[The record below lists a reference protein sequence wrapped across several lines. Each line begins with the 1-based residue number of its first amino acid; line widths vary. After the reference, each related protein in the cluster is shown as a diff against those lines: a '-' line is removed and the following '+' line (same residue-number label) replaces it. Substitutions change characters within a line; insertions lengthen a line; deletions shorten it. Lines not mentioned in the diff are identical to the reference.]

1 MKDYGYIIAV
11 SVVLFASGLFLHQ
24 RKLIRD
30 YKNLYNKELQNV
42 EAYRIDNS
50 GLKDDARQYQMTI
63 DDLKSSNDSIDKKLV
78 EMAEELKI
86 KSNKIQYMQYQTKTI
101 YKTDTLQ
108 LKDTLFLPKV
118 HLDTLIGDKWY
129 SLRLKLDYPST
140 VVASPVFNSEQY
152 VIINTEKEYNKKP
165 SKWFFIRWFQ
175 KKHWVTKVNVREN
188 SPYVI
193 SKEKKFIKI
202 IE

>member
-50 GLKDDARQYQMTI
+50 SLKDDARQYQMTI

-78 EMAEELKI
+78 EMTEELKI

-108 LKDTLFLPKV
+108 LKDTLFLPKT
-118 HLDTLIGDKWY
+118 HLDTLIEDKWY

-188 SPYVI
+188 SPYVT

>member
-42 EAYRIDNS
+42 EAYKIDNS
-50 GLKDDARQYQMTI
+50 SLKDDARQYQMTI

-108 LKDTLFLPKV
+108 LKDTLFLPKA

-188 SPYVI
+188 SPYVT

>member
-42 EAYRIDNS
+42 EAYRINNS
-50 GLKDDARQYQMTI
+50 SLKDDVRQYQMTI

-108 LKDTLFLPKV
+108 LKDTLFLYEA

-175 KKHWVTKVNVREN
+175 KKHWVTKVNIREN
-188 SPYVI
+188 SPYVT

>member
-108 LKDTLFLPKV
+108 LKDTLFLPKA

-188 SPYVI
+188 SPYVT

>member
-1 MKDYGYIIAV
+1 MKDYGYIIAI

-50 GLKDDARQYQMTI
+50 SLKDDARQYQMTI

-108 LKDTLFLPKV
+108 LKDTLFLPKA

-188 SPYVI
+188 SPYVT

>member
-42 EAYRIDNS
+42 EAYKIDNS
-50 GLKDDARQYQMTI
+50 GLKDDVRQYQMTI

-108 LKDTLFLPKV
+108 LRDTLFLPKA

-188 SPYVI
+188 SPYVTN
-193 SKEKKFIKI
+193 KEKKFIKI

>member
-42 EAYRIDNS
+42 EAYKIDNS
-50 GLKDDARQYQMTI
+50 SLKDDVRQYQMTI

-78 EMAEELKI
+78 EMTEELKI

-108 LKDTLFLPKV
+108 LKDTLFLYEA

-188 SPYVI
+188 SPYVT

>member
-108 LKDTLFLPKV
+108 LKDTLFLLKA
-118 HLDTLIGDKWY
+118 HLDTLIGDRWY

-152 VIINTEKEYNKKP
+152 VIINAKKEYNKKP

-175 KKHWVTKVNVREN
+175 KKHWVTEVNVREN
-188 SPYVI
+188 SPYVT

>member
-1 MKDYGYIIAV
+1 MKDYGYIIAI
-11 SVVLFASGLFLHQ
+11 SIVLFASGLFLHQ

-50 GLKDDARQYQMTI
+50 SLKDDARQYQMTI

-152 VIINTEKEYNKKP
+152 VIINTKKEYNKKP

-175 KKHWVTKVNVREN
+175 KKHWVTEVNVREN
-188 SPYVI
+188 SPYVT

-202 IE
+202 IK

>member
-42 EAYRIDNS
+42 EAYKIDNS
-50 GLKDDARQYQMTI
+50 GLKDDVRQYQMTI

-108 LKDTLFLPKV
+108 LKDTLFLPKA

-175 KKHWVTKVNVREN
+175 KKHTVVKINVREN
-188 SPYVI
+188 SPYVT

>member
-152 VIINTEKEYNKKP
+152 VIINTKKEYNKKP

-175 KKHWVTKVNVREN
+175 KKHWVTEVNVREN
-188 SPYVI
+188 SPYVT

>member
-1 MKDYGYIIAV
+1 MKDYGYIIAI

-108 LKDTLFLPKV
+108 LKDTLFLPKA

-140 VVASPVFNSEQY
+140 VIASPVFNSEQY
-152 VIINTEKEYNKKP
+152 VIINTKKEYNKKP

-175 KKHWVTKVNVREN
+175 KKHWVTEVNVREN
-188 SPYVI
+188 SPYVT

>member
-78 EMAEELKI
+78 EMTEKLKI

-108 LKDTLFLPKV
+108 LKDTLFLPKA

-175 KKHWVTKVNVREN
+175 KKHWVTKVSVREN
-188 SPYVI
+188 SPYVT

>member
-108 LKDTLFLPKV
+108 LKDTLFLPKA
-118 HLDTLIGDKWY
+118 HLDTLIGDRWY

-152 VIINTEKEYNKKP
+152 VIINAKKEYNKKP

-175 KKHWVTKVNVREN
+175 KKHWVTEVNVREN
-188 SPYVI
+188 SPYVT

>member
-1 MKDYGYIIAV
+1 
-11 SVVLFASGLFLHQ
+11 
-24 RKLIRD
+24 
-30 YKNLYNKELQNV
+30 
-42 EAYRIDNS
+42 
-50 GLKDDARQYQMTI
+50 
-63 DDLKSSNDSIDKKLV
+63 
-78 EMAEELKI
+78 MAEELKI

-108 LKDTLFLPKV
+108 LKDTLFLPKA

-152 VIINTEKEYNKKP
+152 VIINTKKEYNKKP

-175 KKHWVTKVNVREN
+175 KKHWVTEVNVREN
-188 SPYVI
+188 SPYVT

>member
-42 EAYRIDNS
+42 EAYKIDNS
-50 GLKDDARQYQMTI
+50 SLKDDARQYQMTI

-175 KKHWVTKVNVREN
+175 KKHTVVKINVREN
-188 SPYVI
+188 SPYVT

>member
-42 EAYRIDNS
+42 EAYKIDNS

-78 EMAEELKI
+78 EMTEELKI

-108 LKDTLFLPKV
+108 LKDTLFLPKI
-118 HLDTLIGDKWY
+118 HLDTLIGDRWY

-175 KKHWVTKVNVREN
+175 KKHTVVKINVREN
-188 SPYVI
+188 SPYVT

>member
-50 GLKDDARQYQMTI
+50 GLKDDVRQYQMTI

-108 LKDTLFLPKV
+108 LKDTLFLPKA

-175 KKHWVTKVNVREN
+175 KKHTTVKINVREN
-188 SPYVI
+188 SPYVT

>member
-78 EMAEELKI
+78 EMVEELKI

-108 LKDTLFLPKV
+108 LKDTLFLPKA

-140 VVASPVFNSEQY
+140 VIASPVFNSEQY

-188 SPYVI
+188 SPYVT

>member
-1 MKDYGYIIAV
+1 MKDYGYIIAI

-50 GLKDDARQYQMTI
+50 GLKDDVRQYQMTI

-78 EMAEELKI
+78 EMTEELKI

-108 LKDTLFLPKV
+108 LKDTLFLSKA

-129 SLRLKLDYPST
+129 SLRLKLNYPST

-175 KKHWVTKVNVREN
+175 KKHTVVKINVREN
-188 SPYVI
+188 SPYVT

>member
-1 MKDYGYIIAV
+1 MKDYGYIIAI

-50 GLKDDARQYQMTI
+50 SLKDDARQYQMTI

-175 KKHWVTKVNVREN
+175 KKHTVVKINVREN
-188 SPYVI
+188 SPYVT

>member
-50 GLKDDARQYQMTI
+50 GLKDDVRQYQMTI

-108 LKDTLFLPKV
+108 LKDTLFLPKA

-129 SLRLKLDYPST
+129 SLRLKLDYPSA

-175 KKHWVTKVNVREN
+175 KKHTVVKINVREN
-188 SPYVI
+188 SPYVT

>member
-50 GLKDDARQYQMTI
+50 SLKDDARQYQMTI

-108 LKDTLFLPKV
+108 LKDTLFLSEA

-175 KKHWVTKVNVREN
+175 KKHTVVKINVREN
-188 SPYVI
+188 SPYVTN
-193 SKEKKFIKI
+193 KEKKFIKI

>member
-1 MKDYGYIIAV
+1 MKDYGYIIAI

-42 EAYRIDNS
+42 EAYKIDNS
-50 GLKDDARQYQMTI
+50 SLKDDARQYQMTI

-78 EMAEELKI
+78 EMTEELKI

-108 LKDTLFLPKV
+108 LKDTLFLPEA

-188 SPYVI
+188 SPYVT

>member
-42 EAYRIDNS
+42 EAYRINNS
-50 GLKDDARQYQMTI
+50 SLKDDARQYQMTI

-108 LKDTLFLPKV
+108 LKDTLFLYEA

-140 VVASPVFNSEQY
+140 VVASPAFNSEQY

-188 SPYVI
+188 SPYVT

>member
-108 LKDTLFLPKV
+108 LKDTLFLPKA

-175 KKHWVTKVNVREN
+175 KKHWVTKVNVIER
-188 SPYVI
+188 SPYVT

>member
-78 EMAEELKI
+78 EMVEELKI

-108 LKDTLFLPKV
+108 LKDTLFLPKA

-175 KKHWVTKVNVREN
+175 KKHTVVKINVREN
-188 SPYVI
+188 SPYVT

>member
-50 GLKDDARQYQMTI
+50 SLKDDARQYQMTI

-86 KSNKIQYMQYQTKTI
+86 KSNKIQYIQYQTKTI

-108 LKDTLFLPKV
+108 LKDTLFLSEA

-188 SPYVI
+188 SPYVT

>member
-63 DDLKSSNDSIDKKLV
+63 DDLKSSNDSIDKKLA

-86 KSNKIQYMQYQTKTI
+86 KSNRIQYMQYQTKTI

-108 LKDTLFLPKV
+108 LKDTLFLSKV
-118 HLDTLIGDKWY
+118 HLDTLIGDRWY

-175 KKHWVTKVNVREN
+175 KKHTVVKINVREN
-188 SPYVI
+188 SPYVT

>member
-50 GLKDDARQYQMTI
+50 SLKDDARQYQMTI

-78 EMAEELKI
+78 EMTEELKI

-108 LKDTLFLPKV
+108 LKDTLFLSEA

-188 SPYVI
+188 SPYVT

>member
-108 LKDTLFLPKV
+108 LKDTLFLPKA

-175 KKHWVTKVNVREN
+175 KKHTVVKINVREN
-188 SPYVI
+188 SPYVT

>member
-42 EAYRIDNS
+42 EAYRINNS
-50 GLKDDARQYQMTI
+50 SLKDDARQYQMTI

-108 LKDTLFLPKV
+108 LKDTLFLPKA

-175 KKHWVTKVNVREN
+175 KKHWVTKVNIREN
-188 SPYVI
+188 RPYVT

>member
-1 MKDYGYIIAV
+1 MKDYGYIIAI

-24 RKLIRD
+24 RKLIRN

-42 EAYRIDNS
+42 EAYKIDNS

-78 EMAEELKI
+78 EMTEELKI
-86 KSNKIQYMQYQTKTI
+86 KSNKIQCMQYQTKTI

-108 LKDTLFLPKV
+108 LKDTLFLPKA
-118 HLDTLIGDKWY
+118 HLDTLIGDRWY

-140 VVASPVFNSEQY
+140 VVASPIFNSEQY

-188 SPYVI
+188 SPYVT
-193 SKEKKFIKI
+193 SKERKFIKI

>member
-50 GLKDDARQYQMTI
+50 GLKDDVRQYQMTI

-108 LKDTLFLPKV
+108 LKDTLFLPKA

-140 VVASPVFNSEQY
+140 VIASPVFNSEQY

-175 KKHWVTKVNVREN
+175 KKHTVVKINVREN
-188 SPYVI
+188 SPYVT

>member
-50 GLKDDARQYQMTI
+50 SLKDDARQYQMTI

-108 LKDTLFLPKV
+108 LKDTLFLPKA

-188 SPYVI
+188 SPYVT

>member
-50 GLKDDARQYQMTI
+50 GLKDDVRQYQMTI

-78 EMAEELKI
+78 EMTEELKI

-108 LKDTLFLPKV
+108 LKDTLFLPEA

-188 SPYVI
+188 SPYVT

>member
-152 VIINTEKEYNKKP
+152 VIINTKKEYNKKP

-175 KKHWVTKVNVREN
+175 KKHTVVKINVREN
-188 SPYVI
+188 SPYVT

>member
-42 EAYRIDNS
+42 EAYRINNS
-50 GLKDDARQYQMTI
+50 SLKDDVRQYQMTI

-108 LKDTLFLPKV
+108 LKDTLFLYEA

-140 VVASPVFNSEQY
+140 VVASPAFNSEQY

-188 SPYVI
+188 SPYVT

>member
-24 RKLIRD
+24 RKLIRN

-50 GLKDDARQYQMTI
+50 SLKDDARQYQMTI

-108 LKDTLFLPKV
+108 LKDTLFLPKA

-188 SPYVI
+188 SPYVT

>member
-42 EAYRIDNS
+42 EAYKIDNS
-50 GLKDDARQYQMTI
+50 SLKDDVRQYQMTI

-78 EMAEELKI
+78 EMTEELKI
-86 KSNKIQYMQYQTKTI
+86 KSNKIEYMQYQTKTI

-108 LKDTLFLPKV
+108 LKDTLFLYEA

-188 SPYVI
+188 SPYVT